1 VTSATDERRALALL
15 TAAHK
20 RDDAILRAI
29 LHEIGADV
37 PALQRVI
44 AELASFAAE
53 YAADWHGEGLDR
65 CLAVALLDAAAEE
78 VGVVPL
84 GWRR

>member
-1 VTSATDERRALALL
+1 MTASDERRALALL

-20 RDDAILRAI
+20 RDDSILRAI

-44 AELASFAAE
+44 AELATVGAE

-65 CLAVALLDAAAEE
+65 CLATALLDAAAEE
-78 VGVVPL
+78 VGCMPMGGQL
-84 GWRR
+84 